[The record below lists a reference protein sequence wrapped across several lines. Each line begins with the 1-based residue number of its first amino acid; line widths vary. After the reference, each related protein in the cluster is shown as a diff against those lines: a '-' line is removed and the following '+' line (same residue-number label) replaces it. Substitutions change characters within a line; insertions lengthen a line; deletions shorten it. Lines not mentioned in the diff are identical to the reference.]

1 MRQGTD
7 FLGRRRGMS
16 AGKRRSKKKKKK
28 EKRTKHQDARKSAP
42 LHRHPATTA
51 SVNS

>member
-16 AGKRRSKKKKKK
+16 AGKRRSKKKKK